1 MKTAQRLTEKF
12 LMAVS
17 EHQLLSPQRP
27 TIVALSGGADSVA
40 LLLLLVQEGF
50 PVVAAHCNFH
60 LRGEESDRDE
70 HFVRELCHSYDIP
83 LHIRHFDT
91 SASAKEEGISIEM
104 AARRLR
110 YAFFEELRTTLGAE
124 AIAVA
129 HHRDDNNE
137 TLLLNLVRGTGLRG
151 LSGMKWKN
159 GHIVRPLLGVSRQ
172 EIVAFLKEKEQPYVT
187 DSTNAE
193 TLYKRNKIRHELLPL
208 LRELNPAIDE
218 ALSTTIEHLAE
229 AELLY
234 DERIKTYYAEGLL
247 QSTPEGFCIDL
258 NQLKSSTAPSTLLH
272 EALKDYGFN
281 PATVADIYAHL
292 DAQSG
297 TLFESADH
305 LAVIHQGRLH
315 VERRPEAF
323 PETEL
328 PPSGEVQLPNGRR
341 LCIRRCLRN
350 ELTEIPRSAN
360 TACLDADTLCGGLR
374 CRRVTE
380 GDRFKPFG
388 MKGSKLVSDYLT
400 DRKRSRLKKMKA
412 LAVCDEQGIV
422 WLVNERPSANHAV
435 TPETQHVLL
444 LEWKG

>member
-70 HFVRELCHSYDIP
+70 RFVRELCHSYDIP

-234 DERIKTYYAEGLL
+234 DELIKTYYAEGLL
-247 QSTPEGFCIDL
+247 QSTPEGFFIDL

-315 VERRPEAF
+315 VERSPDVF

-328 PPSGEVQLPNGRR
+328 PLSGEVQLPDGRR
-341 LCIRRCLRN
+341 LYVRRCLRS
-350 ELTEIPRSAN
+350 ELTEIPRGAN
-360 TACLDADTLCGGLR
+360 TACLDADRLCGGLR

-422 WLVNERPSANHAV
+422 WLVNERPSADHAV

>member
-1 MKTAQRLTEKF
+1 
-12 LMAVS
+12 MAVS

-70 HFVRELCHSYDIP
+70 RFVRELCHSYDIP

-305 LAVIHQGRLH
+305 LAVIHQGYLH
-315 VERRPEAF
+315 VERRPAAF

-328 PPSGEVQLPNGRR
+328 PLSGEVQLPDGRR
-341 LCIRRCLRN
+341 LCVRRCLRS

-360 TACLDADTLCGGLR
+360 TACLDADRLCGGLR
-374 CRRVTE
+374 CHRVTE

-400 DRKRSRLKKMKA
+400 DRKRSRLQKMRA
-412 LAVCDEQGIV
+412 LAIYDNRNLV
-422 WLVNERPSANHAV
+422 WLVNERPSADHAV

>member
-70 HFVRELCHSYDIP
+70 RFVRELCHSYDIP

-234 DERIKTYYAEGLL
+234 DERIKTYYAEGRL

-305 LAVIHQGRLH
+305 LAVIHQGYLH
-315 VERRPEAF
+315 VERRPDVF

-328 PPSGEVQLPNGRR
+328 ALSGDVLLPDGRR
-341 LCIRRCLRN
+341 LCRRRCLRR

-360 TACLDADTLCGGLR
+360 TACLDADRLCGGLR

>member
-70 HFVRELCHSYDIP
+70 RFVRELCHSYDIP

-159 GHIVRPLLGVSRQ
+159 GHIVRPLLGISRQ

-315 VERRPEAF
+315 VERRPAAF

-328 PPSGEVQLPNGRR
+328 PSCGEAVLPDGRR
-341 LCIRRCLRN
+341 LCLRRCLRS

-360 TACLDADTLCGGLR
+360 TACLDADRLCGGLR

-388 MKGSKLVSDYLT
+388 MRGSKLVSDYLT

-422 WLVNERPSANHAV
+422 WLVNERASADHAV

>member
-1 MKTAQRLTEKF
+1 MLDCD
-12 LMAVS
+12 VI
-17 EHQLLSPQRP
+17 
-27 TIVALSGGADSVA
+27 IVAYSGGADSS
-40 LLLLLVQEGF
+40 LLLRLL
-50 PVVAAHCNFH
+50 
-60 LRGEESDRDE
+60 SD
-70 HFVRELCHSYDIP
+70 L
-83 LHIRHFDT
+83 
-91 SASAKEEGISIEM
+91 AKKEGISLC
-104 AARRLR
+104 AAHVNHMIRGEAADEDMRFCEKECKRLGVKLHTKAVDVPALAKKRGVGLEECARDVR
-110 YAFFEELRTTLGAE
+110 YAFFEELRTTMGAQ

-151 LSGMKWKN
+151 LTGMKWKN

-172 EIVAFLKEKEQPYVT
+172 EIVDFLKEKEQPYVT

-208 LRELNPAIDE
+208 LRELNPAVDE
-218 ALSTTIEHLAE
+218 ALATTIAHLAE

-234 DERIKTYYAEGLL
+234 DEHLKACYDDGLL
-247 QSTPEGFCIDL
+247 LSTPEGICIDL
-258 NQLKSSTAPSTLLH
+258 NKLKSCTALSTLLH

-281 PATVADIYAHL
+281 PATVADILAHL

-328 PPSGEVQLPNGRR
+328 PLSGEVQLPNGRR
-341 LCIRRCLRN
+341 LCVRRCLRS

-360 TACLDADTLCGGLR
+360 TACLDADKLCGGLS

-400 DRKRSRLKKMKA
+400 DRKRSRLEKMKA

-422 WLVNERPSANHAV
+422 WLVNERPSVDHAV

-444 LEWKG
+444 LEWEE

>member
-70 HFVRELCHSYDIP
+70 RFVRELCHSYDIP

-208 LRELNPAIDE
+208 LCELNPAIDE

-297 TLFESADH
+297 TLFEGADH

-315 VERRPEAF
+315 VERRPVAF

-328 PPSGEVQLPNGRR
+328 PLSGEVQLPDGRR
-341 LCIRRCLRN
+341 LCVRRCLRS

-360 TACLDADTLCGGLR
+360 TACLDADRLCGGLR
-374 CRRVTE
+374 CRRPAE
-380 GDRFKPFG
+380 GERFKPFG

-400 DRKRSRLKKMKA
+400 DRKRSRLEKMKA

-422 WLVNERPSANHAV
+422 WLVNERPSADHAV

>member
-70 HFVRELCHSYDIP
+70 RFVRELCHSYDIP

-281 PATVADIYAHL
+281 PATVANIYAHL

-297 TLFESADH
+297 TLFEGADH

-315 VERRPEAF
+315 VERRPVAF

-328 PPSGEVQLPNGRR
+328 PLSGEVQLPDGRR
-341 LCIRRCLRN
+341 LYVRRCLRS

-360 TACLDADTLCGGLR
+360 TACLDADRLCGDLR

-422 WLVNERPSANHAV
+422 WLVNERPSADHAV